1 MEGEPGAFVMLSR
14 PGPDGTRLHTLMGF
28 AEFKLGD
35 LKGAG
40 MYEFSRRVGMTSRPD
55 KRAESQDE

>member
-1 MEGEPGAFVMLSR
+1 
-14 PGPDGTRLHTLMGF
+14 MGF

-40 MYEFSRRVGMTSRPD
+40 MYEFSQRVGLASGGND
-55 KRAESQDE
+55 LEESQSE